1 MKSTKLTFKSIKNKE
16 MLNRS
21 VVLFTTYQLNHN
33 LQNYNLWLGLKI
45 ISDIRPLNSIKFWY
59 LFLLNKRKPY
69 LMWPEKLERTVNLKS
84 KTKNYSI
91 VFNKNIEIV
100 DTLNYIRT
108 KLMPLVDED
117 YMSISPL
124 NNGVQTLKLG
134 NCTTTD
140 ELYPLV
146 LKTNI
151 AIDNIKLIYNLRIC
165 KLYYNAQNVF
175 FVTELL
181 KLPVDMLLRTQKN

>member
-1 MKSTKLTFKSIKNKE
+1 
-16 MLNRS
+16 
-21 VVLFTTYQLNHN
+21 
-33 LQNYNLWLGLKI
+33 
-45 ISDIRPLNSIKFWY
+45 
-59 LFLLNKRKPY
+59 
-69 LMWPEKLERTVNLKS
+69 
-84 KTKNYSI
+84 
-91 VFNKNIEIV
+91 V